1 MSLVV
6 ELERELPASLPGG
19 TATAVFCIGTCFD
32 TDQPVTALSILVDGT
47 EHPVSASGMPRPDR
61 LATGDHP
68 PAALRSGFWAIVP
81 ARAEAPGPIRLG
93 LAARLASGE
102 VSRAELGVID
112 VVEEGASGAGAE
124 ESSASAGAP
133 GPATIAV
140 CLATFEPERRL
151 LQRQISSLREQD
163 DQDWICL
170 ISDDCSSPQ
179 SFAEIEAVVGG
190 DPRFEISRAERRQ
203 GFYRNFERA
212 LRMAPPSV
220 PLIALCDQDDEW
232 HPDKLSTLRGQIG
245 DAILVYS
252 DQRLVDAEGRLLR
265 DTLWQGRSNNY
276 TSLTSALVANTI
288 TGAATMFGRELLEL
302 VLPFPDTP
310 GFQFHDTWIAVMALT
325 AGRVAYVDRPLY
337 DYVQHPGAVF
347 GDVTHG
353 VRGETS
359 HRAGSLRAR
368 LRDAVTA
375 SRADYFYGYLPR
387 AAQAQVALVRGGDRL
402 DPTKRRELERFL
414 AAESSLVGLLRLA
427 LRPARALLGQTETL
441 GSELGLVRGLLWRR
455 LAATVTRRG
464 LVSPRLVPAAIPPPQ
479 TYSQK
484 RLRAWRARV

>member
-1 MSLVV
+1 MV
-6 ELERELPASLPGG
+6 
-19 TATAVFCIGTCFD
+19 
-32 TDQPVTALSILVDGT
+32 
-47 EHPVSASGMPRPDR
+47 
-61 LATGDHP
+61 
-68 PAALRSGFWAIVP
+68 
-81 ARAEAPGPIRLG
+81 
-93 LAARLASGE
+93 
-102 VSRAELGVID
+102 
-112 VVEEGASGAGAE
+112 
-124 ESSASAGAP
+124 
-133 GPATIAV
+133 
-140 CLATFEPERRL
+140 
-151 LQRQISSLREQD
+151 
-163 DQDWICL
+163 
-170 ISDDCSSPQ
+170 
-179 SFAEIEAVVGG
+179 
-190 DPRFEISRAERRQ
+190 
-203 GFYRNFERA
+203 
-212 LRMAPPSV
+212 PPSV
-220 PLIALCDQDDEW
+220 PLIALSDQDDAW

-288 TGAATMFGRELLEL
+288 TGAATLFGRELLEL

-325 AGRVAYVDRPLY
+325 AGRVGYVERPLY

-359 HRAGSLRAR
+359 PRAGSLRAR

-375 SRADYFYGYLPR
+375 SRAAYFYGYLPR

-414 AAESSLVGLLRLA
+414 AAESSLLALLRLA
-427 LRPARALLGQTETL
+427 LRPARALLGRTETL
-441 GSELGLVRGLLWRR
+441 GSELGLVRGLVWRR
-455 LAATVTRRG
+455 VAATVTRRR
-464 LVSPRLVPAAIPPPQ
+464 LVSPRLVQAAIPPPQ